1 MDSSATIP
9 NLKTTL
15 LPHQERLKNKLQNQ
29 RGIVAA
35 WSPGTGKSLGA
46 LAAADSINKPTT
58 FIAPAALRQNLP
70 KEQAKH
76 FNTPQNISTDTIEN
90 ITRKRD
96 GHKNPLLIVDEAHR
110 LRDPSS
116 KGLQAIKDLNQSA
129 EKTLLLTGTPMVNHP
144 SDISSLI
151 NLAANEKILPE
162 NRADFERKYIYNK
175 TVKPSL
181 LNRLKG
187 IEPGEVQ
194 VLNRNEKENLQNIF
208 KKWVDY
214 KGPSKEGFP
223 AVEEQQ
229 IEVPMTD
236 TQTALYDTV
245 LGKAP
250 PWIAAKIKDNLPL
263 NKRESQGLNSYLSGV
278 RQISNTTQGFID
290 KGKAESPKIQRA
302 FEELKK
308 ILDQDPQNKG
318 VVYSSYLGSGLN
330 PYKDLLDQAKIPYG
344 EFSGNID
351 KVTRDQNVKDYN
363 EGKLRTLLLSGAGGE
378 GLDLQNSTVL
388 QLLESAWNNPRL
400 EQAQARAIRYGSHAS
415 LPEEKRKVLVQKFLA
430 TRPQGLLDKLHLTK
444 PKGAVDQYLSN
455 LSAQKSKLNQ
465 QFLDLMNNEEQEKIA
480 KISDDV
486 EKFLSTRNYGFLMK
500 KLPSQKFQ
508 TSLAAKIDD
517 PLLKAFISNNGKHAI
532 ALKRN
537 RGTHHQ
543 IKSSSQ
549 PAKSYTVI
557 DHGNSWTCDCQDYL
571 YKKALKSGECKH
583 IIQAKGLDKTAKV
596 IAHIAGPSGAG
607 KTTLLNKL
615 PNKYLVKDLDELD
628 DDVIENITEKQ
639 FQNVLKKRKI
649 DEEIWSD
656 SNLIKEKQ
664 RLLNSFLEKHKERE
678 IVLGGHHFNGD
689 GKEKLDIPTNN
700 KWLLN
705 TGSLKSV
712 WRGYL
717 RSKKIPG
724 HEKTI
729 FELPSNYREA
739 RTTEKVLENLGYERL
754 SLQKIKSR
762 LDKTASAYVS
772 HHAQETQRTC
782 SSACAKMVLDYY
794 GIYKTEEECTKGI
807 GVHEKGAEH
816 DQISDFLTKCGLKC
830 INKELTPEEVKEFL
844 DMNCPIII
852 DGKSYNYTGKFHY
865 TVLSDLDVEK
875 DVAVIFDPNYDK
887 KIRTLT
893 LKELDEIW
901 HSKQMYKPHKPL
913 VRQGIVVIG
922 HEKSAEESFLQK
934 YKPYIAGAGGLAAG
948 ALAYKGLRRFNP
960 SANKGLSTLQNAM
973 KDKNLAIQVDKASKL
988 HTPIFGAKTID
999 KTTKELGKD
1008 YGVLNHST
1016 STRAIP
1022 SGGPSINADLANAMD
1037 NKVTFDKIMNQGVG
1051 FGPSQVANPTAK
1063 NTDYL
1068 HGALKDVGGDINR
1081 LKAKYPEFIMK
1092 PATGSLGQVENLV
1105 TSADHPMFQKALKD
1119 EGMARN
1125 MLIQEKLPIDKEFRV
1140 HTLNGVPFSSM
1151 NRRIEN
1157 STLRKAWEKLTGSSG
1172 GGAFIPTIG
1181 KERQALNQFVS
1192 DAHKHI
1198 QPAFEQG
1205 HNLHSAYDV
1214 AKLQDGTY
1222 RMIESNPTPGTLM
1235 NPIINRKLQRM
1246 ATGRWGKDVATLG
1259 ALSAGAATSAG
1270 IANLE

>member
-1 MDSSATIP
+1 MNPPETIP

-46 LAAADSINKPTT
+46 LAAADAINKPTT

-116 KGLQAIKDLNQSA
+116 KGLQAIKELNQSA

-162 NRADFERKYIYNK
+162 NRADFERKYVYNK
-175 TVKPSL
+175 TVKPSFF
-181 LNRLKG
+181 NRLKG
-187 IEPGEVQ
+187 IEAGEVP

-223 AVEEQQ
+223 EVEEQQ

-263 NKRESQGLNSYLSGV
+263 SKRESVSLNSYLSGV

-308 ILDQDPQNKG
+308 ILDQDPLNKG

-344 EFSGNID
+344 EFSGSID

-430 TRPQGLLDKLHLTK
+430 TRPQGLLNKLHITK
-444 PKGAVDQYLSN
+444 PLGAVDQYLST

-465 QFLDLMNNEEQEKIA
+465 QFLDLMHDEETQEKIA

-486 EKFLSTRNYGFLMK
+486 EKFLNNRDYGLLIK

-517 PLLKAFISNNGKHAI
+517 PLLKSFISNNGKHAI

-537 RGTHHQ
+537 KGTHHQ

-571 YKKALKSGECKH
+571 YKKAPKSGECKH

-596 IAHIAGPSGAG
+596 IAHISGPAGAG
-607 KTTLLNKL
+607 KSTILNKL
-615 PNKYLVKDLDELD
+615 PKEYTGKDLDDFSDEAVLRGVREAGPDWYKFNAGILGHTQKLLDEYIEQNKDKSLIFAGIHSEDGKTLNIPTENKWRLSTGPALSAWRNYRRSQRIGGDDTIKAMKIPSLYLENRKDIKELD
-628 DDVIENITEKQ
+628 QLGYISKSEKA
-639 FQNVLKKRKI
+639 I
-649 DEEIWSD
+649 IS
-656 SNLIKEKQ
+656 
-664 RLLNSFLEKHKERE
+664 H
-678 IVLGGHHFNGD
+678 
-689 GKEKLDIPTNN
+689 
-700 KWLLN
+700 
-705 TGSLKSV
+705 LKSMM
-712 WRGYL
+712 
-717 RSKKIPG
+717 
-724 HEKTI
+724 
-729 FELPSNYREA
+729 
-739 RTTEKVLENLGYERL
+739 ENT
-754 SLQKIKSR
+754 KS
-762 LDKTASAYVS
+762 ASAYVS
-772 HHAQETQRTC
+772 HFSQETQTTC

-794 GIYKTEEECTKGI
+794 GIYKTEEECSKLI
-807 GVHEKGAEH
+807 GVHSKGAENN
-816 DQISDFLTKCGLKC
+816 QISEMLTKLGLKC
-830 INKELTPEEVKEFL
+830 INKELTPEEVKQFL

-852 DGKSYNYTGKFHY
+852 DGKSFRYLDKFHY
-865 TVLSDLDVEK
+865 TVLSDLDLEK

-922 HEKSAEESFLQK
+922 HEKTAEESTFQK
-934 YKPYIAGAGGLAAG
+934 YKPYIAGAGGLLAG
-948 ALAYKGLRRFNP
+948 AAAYKGLRRFNP
-960 SANKGLSTLQNAM
+960 SANKGLATLQNAM
-973 KDKNLAIQVDKASKL
+973 KDKKLAIQVDKASKL
-988 HTPIFGAKTID
+988 HTPIFGAKTVD
-999 KTTKELGKD
+999 RTTKDLGKD

-1022 SGGPSINADLANAMD
+1022 SGGPAINTDLANALD

-1105 TSADHPMFQKALKD
+1105 TSTDHPMFQKALKD

-1214 AKLQDGTY
+1214 AKLKDGTY

>member
-1 MDSSATIP
+1 MNPPETIS

-46 LAAADSINKPTT
+46 LAAADAINKPTT

-116 KGLQAIKDLNQSA
+116 KGLQAIKELNQSA

-162 NRADFERKYIYNK
+162 NRADFERKYVYNK
-175 TVKPSL
+175 TVKPSF

-187 IEPGEVQ
+187 IEAGEVS

-223 AVEEQQ
+223 EVEEQK

-263 NKRESQGLNSYLSGV
+263 SKRESVSLNSYLSGV

-344 EFSGNID
+344 EFSGSID
-351 KVTRDQNVKDYN
+351 KITRDQNVKDYN

-430 TRPQGLLDKLHLTK
+430 TRPQGLLNKLHITK
-444 PKGAVDQYLSN
+444 PLGAVDQYLSN

-465 QFLDLMNNEEQEKIA
+465 QFLDLMHDEETQEKIA

-486 EKFLSTRNYGFLMK
+486 EHFLDSKNYKFLLK
-500 KLPSQKFQ
+500 KLPSKGFQ
-508 TSLAAKIDD
+508 SSLLAKIED
-517 PLLKAFISNNGKHAI
+517 PSLKNFISNNGKHFI
-532 ALKRN
+532 ALKKRQ
-537 RGTHHQ
+537 GEIHSVE
-543 IKSSSQ
+543 SSSQ
-549 PAKSYTVI
+549 AAKSYDVI
-557 DHGNSWTCDCQDYL
+557 KHKDDTWTCSCNSYL
-571 YKKALKSGECKH
+571 YNKSPKNEDCKHIDKLKSG
-583 IIQAKGLDKTAKV
+583 
-596 IAHIAGPSGAG
+596 
-607 KTTLLNKL
+607 
-615 PNKYLVKDLDELD
+615 VK
-628 DDVIENITEKQ
+628 I
-639 FQNVLKKRKI
+639 
-649 DEEIWSD
+649 
-656 SNLIKEKQ
+656 
-664 RLLNSFLEKHKERE
+664 
-678 IVLGGHHFNGD
+678 
-689 GKEKLDIPTNN
+689 
-700 KWLLN
+700 
-705 TGSLKSV
+705 
-712 WRGYL
+712 
-717 RSKKIPG
+717 
-724 HEKTI
+724 
-729 FELPSNYREA
+729 
-739 RTTEKVLENLGYERL
+739 
-754 SLQKIKSR
+754 
-762 LDKTASAYVS
+762 ASAYVT
-772 HHAQETQRTC
+772 HFQQEKPTTC
-782 SSACAKMVLDYY
+782 SASCAKMVLDYY
-794 GIYKTEEECTKGI
+794 GIYKTEKECEEGI
-807 GVHEKGAEH
+807 GVHSSGAENTELASYLN
-816 DQISDFLTKCGLKC
+816 QEGLKT
-830 INKELTPEEVKEFL
+830 INKELTPEEVKQFL

-852 DGKSYNYTGKFHY
+852 DGKSFRYPDKFHY
-865 TVLSDLDVEK
+865 TVLSDLDLEK

-922 HEKSAEESFLQK
+922 HEKTAEESTFQK
-934 YKPYIAGAGGLAAG
+934 YKPYIAGAGGLLAG
-948 ALAYKGLRRFNP
+948 AAAYKGLRRFNP
-960 SANKGLSTLQNAM
+960 SANKGLATLQNAM
-973 KDKNLAIQVDKASKL
+973 KDKKLAIQVDKASKL
-988 HTPIFGAKTID
+988 HTPIFGAKTVD
-999 KTTKELGKD
+999 RTTKDLGKD

-1022 SGGPSINADLANAMD
+1022 SGGPAINTDLANAMD

-1081 LKAKYPEFIMK
+1081 LKAKYPDFIMK

-1105 TSADHPMFQKALKD
+1105 TSTDHPMFQKALKD

-1214 AKLQDGTY
+1214 AKLKDGTY

-1246 ATGRWGKDVATLG
+1246 ATGRWGKDVAALG

-1270 IANLE
+1270 ISNLE

>member
-1 MDSSATIP
+1 MDTPETIP

-76 FNTPQNISTDTIEN
+76 FNAPQNISTDTIEN

-116 KGLQAIKDLNQSA
+116 KGLQAVKDLNQSA

-162 NRADFERKYIYNK
+162 NKADFERKYIYNK
-175 TVKPSL
+175 TIKPSF

-187 IEPGEVQ
+187 IEAGEVP

-223 AVEEQQ
+223 EVEEQQ

-236 TQTALYDTV
+236 TQTALYDTI

-250 PWIAAKIKDNLPL
+250 PWVAAKIRDNLPL

-330 PYKDLLDQAKIPYG
+330 PYKDLLDQAQIPYG

-351 KVTRDQNVKDYN
+351 KATRDQNVKDYN
-363 EGKLRTLLLSGAGGE
+363 EGRLRTLLLSGAGGE

-430 TRPQGLLDKLHLTK
+430 TRPQSLLNKLHITK
-444 PKGAVDQYLSN
+444 PLGAVDQYLSN

-465 QFLDLMNNEEQEKIA
+465 QFLDLMNDEGQLQKVA

-486 EKFLSTRNYGFLMK
+486 QKFLDTKDYKLLIR
-500 KLPSQKFQ
+500 KLPSPKFQ
-508 TSLAAKIDD
+508 SSLLTKIED
-517 PLLKAFISNNGKHAI
+517 PSLKNFISNNGRHMI
-532 ALKRN
+532 ALKKN
-537 RGTHHQ
+537 KGEIHSVE
-543 IKSSSQ
+543 SSSQ
-549 PAKSYTVI
+549 PAKSYSVI
-557 DHGNSWTCDCQDYL
+557 NHGNLWTCDCSDYL
-571 YKKALKSGECKH
+571 YKKAPKNGECKH
-583 IIQAKGLDKTAKV
+583 ID
-596 IAHIAGPSGAG
+596 
-607 KTTLLNKL
+607 
-615 PNKYLVKDLDELD
+615 
-628 DDVIENITEKQ
+628 
-639 FQNVLKKRKI
+639 
-649 DEEIWSD
+649 
-656 SNLIKEKQ
+656 
-664 RLLNSFLEKHKERE
+664 
-678 IVLGGHHFNGD
+678 
-689 GKEKLDIPTNN
+689 
-700 KWLLN
+700 
-705 TGSLKSV
+705 
-712 WRGYL
+712 
-717 RSKKIPG
+717 
-724 HEKTI
+724 
-729 FELPSNYREA
+729 
-739 RTTEKVLENLGYERL
+739 
-754 SLQKIKSR
+754 KIKGIS
-762 LDKTASAYVS
+762 KTASAYVT
-772 HHAQETQRTC
+772 HHSQEKQTTC
-782 SSACAKMVLDYY
+782 SAACAKMVLDYY
-794 GIYKTEEECTKGI
+794 GICKTEKECEEGI
-807 GVHEKGAEH
+807 GVHSSGAENTE
-816 DQISDFLTKCGLKC
+816 IASFLNKCGLKT
-830 INKELTPEEVKEFL
+830 INKELTPEEIKEFL

-852 DGKSYNYTGKFHY
+852 DGKSFKFEGKFHY
-865 TVLSDLDVEK
+865 TVLSDLDIEK

-887 KIRTLT
+887 KIRTLS
-893 LKELDEIW
+893 LKELDEVW
-901 HSKQMYKPHKPL
+901 HSKQMYKPHKTL
-913 VRQGIVVIG
+913 LRQGIVVIG
-922 HEKSAEESFLQK
+922 NEKTAEESFFQK

-960 SANKGLSTLQNAM
+960 STNKGLATLQNAM
-973 KDKNLAIQVDKASKL
+973 KDKKLAIQVDKASKL
-988 HTPIFGAKTID
+988 HNPIFGAKTVD
-999 KTTKELGKD
+999 RTTKDLGKD

-1068 HGALKDVGGDINR
+1068 HGALKDVGGDINK
-1081 LKAKYPEFIMK
+1081 LKKKYPEFIMK

-1105 TSADHPMFQKALKD
+1105 TSTEHPMFQKALRD

-1246 ATGRWGKDVATLG
+1246 ATGRWGKDVAALG
-1259 ALSAGAATSAG
+1259 ALGAGTATSTA
-1270 IANLE
+1270 ISNLE